1 MAKSKRRQTK
11 MTQKQRGGGIF
22 GYNVRSPV
30 RFDEKEARRQKDM
43 LRQGF
48 NKGVSSVSE
57 GATSLGRSSKNAVS
71 SVASRLSRGATSLS
85 RGVNQGVSAVAE
97 KAKDAVGKVQNKYE
111 LINQEQD
118 EIRTD
123 ADFVR
128 KLRYFFE
135 EDPET
140 KAILSEFKWN
150 AGDEGYFSSGGARR
164 KSKKGSKKRRSSRK
178 VSKSRGRKS
187 RH

>member
-11 MTQKQRGGGIF
+11 RTQKQRGGGIF

-71 SVASRLSRGATSLS
+71 SVASRLSRG
-85 RGVNQGVSAVAE
+85 VNQGVSAVAE

-118 EIRTD
+118 EIRKD

-150 AGDEGYFSSGGARR
+150 AGDEGYFSSGGARH